1 MSSGTVLLS
10 AEEISA
16 MTGYRK
22 PALQVRELHS
32 RGFVRARV
40 NVLNRVVLERAHFEA
55 VCSRAVGAAAQ
66 AANEPQLLTPA
77 SVLRKAARR

>member
-1 MSSGTVLLS
+1 MSSVTVLLS
-10 AEEISA
+10 AEEISEV
-16 MTGYRK
+16 TGYRK

-55 VCSRAVGAAAQ
+55 VCSHAAGTAVQ
-66 AANEPQLLTPA
+66 AANQPQLLTPA
-77 SVLRKAARR
+77 SVLRKAQR

>member
-1 MSSGTVLLS
+1 MSSVTVLLS
-10 AEEISA
+10 AEEISEV
-16 MTGYRK
+16 TGYRK

-55 VCSRAVGAAAQ
+55 VCSTTSGAISAAHR
-66 AANEPQLLTPA
+66 PQLVPPRSAMRRT
-77 SVLRKAARR
+77 AR

>member
-1 MSSGTVLLS
+1 MTSSSHLLLS
-10 AEEISA
+10 QDEITDV
-16 MTGYRK
+16 TGYRK

-55 VCSRAVGAAAQ
+55 VCSSAAGNSAQ
-66 AANEPQLLTPA
+66 AANQPQLLTPA
-77 SVLRKAARR
+77 SLLRKARR

>member
-1 MSSGTVLLS
+1 MSSATVLLS
-10 AEEISA
+10 AEEISEV
-16 MTGYRK
+16 TGYRK

-55 VCSRAVGAAAQ
+55 VCSTTSSGTSHAQ
-66 AANEPQLLTPA
+66 RPQLVPPRSA
-77 SVLRKAARR
+77 IRRAAR

>member
-1 MSSGTVLLS
+1 MNSELLLS
-10 AEEISA
+10 ADEIA
-16 MTGYRK
+16 AVTGYRK

-55 VCSRAVGAAAQ
+55 VCSHAIGAAAQ

-77 SVLRKAARR
+77 SVLRKTARR